1 MTNIHLLCLT
11 YSQTQVETKTSTR
24 LAACAS
30 THFKTIT
37 VTAAS
42 DQYFLG
48 DTLDFSDKLPLHIA
62 SASRPS
68 WIRMGLIT
76 WKFRLILQHLSTQI
90 PPGDLLLYHDYD
102 FEKYPQYLHNITDSC
117 CDYLLSSYRDI
128 DVGIFDEG
136 FKPLSIDIPSGFVQF
151 YEPVLPK
158 YFQYRSGSWA
168 GALLVR
174 HSFQSVQFLQALN
187 ASCTYKHLLSMLT
200 DTTCLR
206 RGERFSGEQ
215 AVLSLL
221 KLCAPSLF
229 PDLRIAS
236 IHTRNRQIPFQKT
249 NKALTTTRFYLSQLK
264 QTARKLIQDGL

>member
-11 YSQTQVETKTSTR
+11 YSQTEVETKTSTR

-76 WKFRLILQHLSTQI
+76 WKFRLILQHLTQI

-102 FEKYPQYLHNITDSC
+102 FEKYPQYLSNISDSC
-117 CDYLLSSYRDI
+117 CDYLLSSYHDI

-136 FKPLSIDIPSGFVQF
+136 FKPLSIDIPSGLVQF

-187 ASCTYKHLLSMLT
+187 ASCNYKHLLSILT
-200 DTTCLR
+200 DTTSLR
-206 RGERFSGEQ
+206 RSERFSGEQ

-229 PDLRIAS
+229 HRLRISS
-236 IHTRNRQIPFQKT
+236 IHTQNRQIPFNKT
-249 NKALTTTRFYLSQLK
+249 TKAFTTIRFHLSQLK
-264 QTARKLIQDGL
+264 QTARKLIQDCL